1 MVELQ
6 ERLIEAEDPYFE
18 LRTGGLR
25 VLKRLFGPKGLLA
38 QLRLKFAKLDM
49 VDGQLHE
56 KNGSFASG
64 GSKVMTRA
72 VNKLKMRSK
81 TDEVASV
88 GLKNNKACL

>member
-6 ERLIEAEDPYFE
+6 ELLIEADYPYFE
-18 LRTGGLR
+18 LKNEGLR
-25 VLKRLFGPKGLLA
+25 ALKRLFELKRVLA
-38 QLRLKFAKLDM
+38 QLRCRFAKLDM
-49 VDGQLHE
+49 LTGQLHG
-56 KNGSFASG
+56 KDGSCTTS

-88 GLKNNKACL
+88 GSKDNKACS